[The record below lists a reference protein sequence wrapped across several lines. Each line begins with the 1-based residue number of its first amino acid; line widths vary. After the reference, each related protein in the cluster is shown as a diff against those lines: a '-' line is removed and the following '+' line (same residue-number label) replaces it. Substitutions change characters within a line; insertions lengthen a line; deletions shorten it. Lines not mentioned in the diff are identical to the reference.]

1 MTDLNPLIRLRKYRV
16 EEKQKALAELFRQ
29 TELLEG
35 RKRVLLSEIEREEV
49 LANKANSIDAMF
61 SFVAYAA
68 RVNTEIEKLNK
79 LIEMM
84 EPRILKAQDE
94 MREAFS
100 EQKKA
105 EIIQAQREAE
115 EAKNIAKKE
124 NTNLDEI
131 GGEVFRRKDQDRL

>member
-1 MTDLNPLIRLRKYRV
+1 MANLKPLIRLRKYRV

-29 TELLEG
+29 TELLES
-35 RKRVLLSEIEREEV
+35 RKRVLFADMEREEKM
-49 LANKANSIDAMF
+49 AEESQSIDAMY

-68 RVNTEIEKLNK
+68 RVHTEIVKLNGLLK
-79 LIEMM
+79 LM

-105 EIIQAQREAE
+105 ELIQEQREE
-115 EAKNIAKKE
+115 EEKREIARKE

-131 GGEVFRRKDQDRL
+131 GVELFRRKQD

>member
-1 MTDLNPLIRLRKYRV
+1 MANLKPLIRLRKYRV

-29 TELLEG
+29 SELLET
-35 RKRVLLSEIEREEV
+35 RKRVLFADMEREEKM
-49 LANKANSIDAMF
+49 AEEADNIDAMF
-61 SFVAYAA
+61 AFVSYAA
-68 RVNTEIEKLNK
+68 RVHTEIEKLNV
-79 LIEMM
+79 LLQLM

-105 EIIQAQREAE
+105 ELIQEQREDE
-115 EAKNIAKKE
+115 EKKKIAQKE

-131 GGEVFRRKDQDRL
+131 GVELFRRKDSN

>member
-1 MTDLNPLIRLRKYRV
+1 MANLKPLIRLRKYRV

-29 TELLEG
+29 SELLES
-35 RKRVLLSEIEREEV
+35 RKRVLFGDMEREERM
-49 LANKANSIDAMF
+49 AEESGSIDAMF
-61 SFVAYAA
+61 AFVSYAA
-68 RVNTEIEKLNK
+68 RVHTEIEKLNV
-79 LIEMM
+79 LLQLM

-105 EIIQAQREAE
+105 EIIQEQREDE
-115 EAKNIAKKE
+115 EKKKIAQKE

-131 GGEVFRRKDQDRL
+131 GVELFRRKDGN

>member
-1 MTDLNPLIRLRKYRV
+1 MADLKPLIRLRKYRV
-16 EEKQKALAELFRQ
+16 EEKQKALAEIFRQ
-29 TELLEG
+29 AELLEG
-35 RKRVLLSEIEREEV
+35 RKRVLFADLEREEQ
-49 LANKANSIDAMF
+49 LANDSQSIDAMF

-68 RVNTEIEKLNK
+68 RVHTEIEKLNMLLEK
-79 LIEMM
+79 M

-105 EIIQAQREAE
+105 ELIQEKREEE
-115 EAKNIAKKE
+115 EAKAIAHKE

-131 GGEVFRRKDQDRL
+131 GVEVFRRKDT

>member
-1 MTDLNPLIRLRKYRV
+1 MADLNPLIRLRKYRV

-35 RKRVLLSEIEREEV
+35 RKRSLLAEVEREKEI
-49 LANKANSIDAMF
+49 AETSMDINSM
-61 SFVAYAA
+61 VAFASYAA
-68 RVNTEIEKLNK
+68 RVYAGIEKLNIQ
-79 LIEMM
+79 IERM

-105 EIIQAQREAE
+105 EIIQEQRDKE
-115 EAKNIAKKE
+115 EAAEIARKE

-131 GGEVFRRKDQDRL
+131 GIEGFRRKSEE

>member
-1 MTDLNPLIRLRKYRV
+1 MAHLEPLIRLRKYRV

-35 RKRVLLSEIEREEV
+35 RKRVLLADMEREED
-49 LANKANSIDAMF
+49 LANASDSIDAMF

-68 RVNTEIEKLNK
+68 RVHTEIEKLNM
-79 LIEMM
+79 LIGLM

-94 MREAFS
+94 MREAFA

-105 EIIQAQREAE
+105 ELIQEQRDAE
-115 EAKNIAKKE
+115 EKKAIARKE

-131 GGEVFRRKDQDRL
+131 GVEAFRRNKQD